1 MSTQL
6 RLRGGTTA
14 EHSSFTGAE
23 REVTVDTT
31 LDTLV
36 VHDGATA
43 GGVPLAK
50 ASDVP
55 SASSSI
61 AVTNVTTSGTI
72 TSTGDI
78 TTSGEVNTPTV
89 DLGNGVKIT
98 TSGGGIAITVNGSNV
113 FSVSST
119 GNLVVSGDMTGFGS
133 P

>member
-36 VHDGATA
+36 VHDGTTA
-43 GGVPLAK
+43 GGIPLAK

-55 SASSSI
+55 DTSSSL
-61 AVTNVTTSGTI
+61 AVTNVTTSGTM

-78 TTSGEVNTPTV
+78 TTSGELNAPTV

-98 TSGGGIAITVNGSNV
+98 RSGSSIVFSLNGSTV
-113 FSVSST
+113 FSVSTS
-119 GNLVVSGDMTGFGS
+119 GNLVVSGDMTAFGS

>member
-31 LDTLV
+31 LDTLI
-36 VHDGATA
+36 VHDGTTA

-55 SASSSI
+55 NANANL
-61 AVTNVTTSGTI
+61 AVTSVNTSGTI
-72 TSTGDI
+72 NSTGDI
-78 TTSGEVNTPTV
+78 TTSGEVNAPTV

-98 TSGGGIAITVNGSNV
+98 TSGSSIVFSLNGSTV
-113 FSVSST
+113 FSVSTS
-119 GNLVVSGDMTGFGS
+119 GNLVVSGDMTAFGS

>member
-31 LDTLV
+31 LDTIV

-43 GGVPLAK
+43 GGIPLAK

-55 SASSSI
+55 SPSSSL
-61 AVTNVTTSGTI
+61 AVTNVTTSGTM

>member
-36 VHDGATA
+36 VHDGTTA
-43 GGVPLAK
+43 GGIPLAK

-55 SASSSI
+55 AASSSL
-61 AVTNVTTSGTI
+61 AVTNVTTSGTM

-78 TTSGEVNTPTV
+78 TTSGELNAPTV

-98 TSGGGIAITVNGSNV
+98 SSGSNFVLSINGSPV
-113 FSVSST
+113 FSVSAS
-119 GNLVVSGDMTGFGS
+119 GNLVVSGDMTAFGS

>member
-55 SASSSI
+55 SASSSL
-61 AVTNVTTSGTI
+61 AVTDVTTSGTI

>member
-31 LDTLV
+31 LDTLI
-36 VHDGATA
+36 VHDGTTA

-55 SASSSI
+55 NANANL
-61 AVTNVTTSGTI
+61 AVTSVNTSGTM

-78 TTSGEVNTPTV
+78 TTSGELNAPTV

-98 TSGGGIAITVNGSNV
+98 TSGNSIVFSLNGSTV
-113 FSVSST
+113 FSVSTS
-119 GNLVVSGDMTGFGS
+119 GNLVVSGDMTAFGS

>member
-31 LDTLV
+31 LDTLI